1 MGDGHNLPV
10 GRPRAE
16 EEEVGE
22 GGPFPDVQRA
32 DVGSLFFMGKP
43 GAPQQRFLNRYGLRS
58 SGRST

>member
-32 DVGSLFFMGKP
+32 DVGSLFLLGQP